1 MLLFNA
7 APHDSAASS
16 ICSFF
21 YSDILAAFTYSLV
34 IKTDKSQQPFQI
46 SLLATVISPKTIDY
60 MNWHKLTIPETFE
73 LLGSSEHGLRSTIA
87 EEKLIEFGP
96 NELQEGKKKSVL
108 GILLAQ
114 FKDVMILI
122 LLAAAII
129 SGIIGDLTDTIVILV
144 IVLLN
149 AIIGFFQEYRA
160 EKAMQALKQMAVT
173 QARVL
178 RDGTSSWLP
187 ATALV
192 PGDVVLLEAGNA
204 LPADVRIVE
213 SVNLKIEEAAL
224 TGESHAIDKI
234 SQRLE
239 LDDIP
244 LGDKKNMAFK
254 GTFVTY
260 GRGTAVVVA
269 TGMQTELGRIAKM
282 LQEDESLTPLQQR
295 LASFGKKL
303 SVLVLLLC
311 ILFFVAGWLRGEDV
325 VKMIMTS
332 ISLAVAAI
340 PEALPAVITISLAL
354 AAKRMIRFNSL
365 IRKLPAVETLGS
377 VTYICTDKTG
387 TLTKN
392 KMHVEDILVDGKLYE
407 RNAIADVQ
415 QSNNVQLLLHAF
427 ALNNDAVTDDDNNIK
442 GDSTEVAL
450 MEVAKEQHIAADA
463 WPRLAEIAFDADRKL
478 MTTFHSY
485 NNAVIS
491 FTKGAPD
498 ILLQRC
504 GNIDLAAMQ
513 QTVDEMAAKGHRILG
528 FAYRMWDELP
538 HDLSADLHETD
549 LQFLGLTGIID
560 PPREEVFDAVK
571 QCKTAGIVPVMITGD
586 HPLTAKTIAERIG
599 ILNNEKDLVITGQ
612 QLAAMDDDSFLSKV
626 ERIKV
631 YARVS
636 PEQKL
641 QIVKMLQQK
650 GHYVAMTGDG
660 VNDAPSLKRANIGIA
675 MGITGTDVSKEAA
688 HMILLDDNFSTIV
701 KAVREGRRIYDNILK
716 FIKYLMTTNSGELWT
731 LLLGP
736 MIGLPVALLPIHI
749 LWINLVSDGLPAISL
764 SFEKA
769 EKNVMDRPP
778 RPPQQSVFAN
788 GRGLHMIWVGMLMAG
803 IALSAQA
810 WAINHGL
817 HWQSIVFNVLCLSQM
832 GHVLAIRSETQSF
845 FSAGMFSNK
854 PLIAAVGLALLLQI
868 AITYIPFLQPIF
880 QTEALTL
887 QEFLLVGAA
896 SSLVFI
902 AVEIEKK
909 ISNSRREKQRRVEVG
924 M

>member
-1 MLLFNA
+1 
-7 APHDSAASS
+7 
-16 ICSFF
+16 
-21 YSDILAAFTYSLV
+21 
-34 IKTDKSQQPFQI
+34 
-46 SLLATVISPKTIDY
+46 
-60 MNWHKLTIPETFE
+60 MNWHRLSIEETFE
-73 LLGSSEHGLRSTIA
+73 LLDTNPQGLSISDA
-87 EEKLIEFGP
+87 EEKFMQYGS
-96 NELQEGKKKSVL
+96 NELQEGKKK
-108 GILLAQ
+108 GIAGMLFDQ

-144 IVLLN
+144 IVVLN
-149 AIIGFFQEYRA
+149 AVIGFFQEYRA

-178 RDGTSSWLP
+178 RGGQSNWLP

-192 PGDVVLLEAGNA
+192 PGDVILLEAGNA
-204 LPADVRIVE
+204 VPADIRIVE

-234 SQRLE
+234 THSLE
-239 LDDIP
+239 TDDLPI
-244 LGDKKNMAFK
+244 GDRSNMAFK

-260 GRGTAVVVA
+260 GRGTGIVIA

-282 LQEDESLTPLQQR
+282 LQEEETLTPLQQR
-295 LASFGKKL
+295 MASFGKKL
-303 SVLVLLLC
+303 SILVLFLC
-311 ILFFVAGWLRGEDV
+311 VLFFVAGWLRGEDM
-325 VKMIMTS
+325 VKMVLTS

-392 KMHVEDILVDGKLYE
+392 KMHVEDVFVNGQLVERKELASITEQPDGK
-407 RNAIADVQ
+407 RM
-415 QSNNVQLLLHAF
+415 LLAF
-427 ALNNDAVTDDDNNIK
+427 ALNNDAVEDAEKNIK
-442 GDSTEVAL
+442 GDSTEMAL
-450 MEVAKEQHIAADA
+450 MEVALEQNIKATD
-463 WPRLAEIAFDADRKL
+463 WPRLAEIAFDSERKL
-478 MTTFHSY
+478 MTTFHEHD
-485 NNAVIS
+485 NKIIS

-504 GNIDLAAMQ
+504 QNINAEKLLQ
-513 QTVDEMAAKGHRILG
+513 QVNEMAAKGHRVLG
-528 FAYRMWDELP
+528 FAYRYWDVMPAEPDVLV
-538 HDLSADLHETD
+538 HETG
-549 LQFLGLTGIID
+549 LQFLGLAGIID
-560 PPREEVFDAVK
+560 PPRDEVFDAVA
-571 QCKTAGIVPVMITGD
+571 QCKTAGIVPVIITGD
-586 HPLTAKTIAERIG
+586 HPLTAKTIAQRVG
-599 ILNNEKDLVITGQ
+599 ILQSESELVITGKE
-612 QLAAMDDDSFLSKV
+612 LAALDSDSFLAKV
-626 ERIKV
+626 EKIKV

-636 PEQKL
+636 PDQKL
-641 QIVKMLQQK
+641 HIVKTLQQK

-660 VNDAPSLKRANIGIA
+660 INDAPSLKRANIGIA

-769 EKNVMDRPP
+769 EKDIMNRPP
-778 RPPQQSVFAN
+778 RPPQQTVFAN
-788 GRGLHMIWVGMLMAG
+788 GRGMHMIWVGILMAG
-803 IALSAQA
+803 ISLSAQA
-810 WAINHGL
+810 WAINNNL
-817 HWQSIVFNVLCLSQM
+817 HWQTIVFNVLCLSQM
-832 GHVLAIRSETQSF
+832 GHVLAIRSEKQSL
-845 FSAGMFSNK
+845 FSIGIFSNK
-854 PLIAAVGLALLLQI
+854 PLIGAVLIALLLQFI
-868 AITYIPFLQPIF
+868 ITYTPFLQPIF
-880 QTEALTL
+880 QTESLSL
-887 QEFLLVGAA
+887 YEFVIVGAA
-896 SSLVFI
+896 SSLVFF
-902 AVEIEKK
+902 AVEIEK
-909 ISNSRREKQRRVEVG
+909 IVSRRREK
-924 M
+924 MK

>member
-1 MLLFNA
+1 
-7 APHDSAASS
+7 
-16 ICSFF
+16 
-21 YSDILAAFTYSLV
+21 
-34 IKTDKSQQPFQI
+34 
-46 SLLATVISPKTIDY
+46 
-60 MNWHKLTIPETFE
+60 MNWHRLSIPELFE
-73 LLGSSEHGLRSTIA
+73 LLGINRQGLSTVA
-87 EEKLIEFGP
+87 AAEKLDQIGP
-96 NELQEGKKKSVL
+96 NELQEGKRKSIA
-108 GILLAQ
+108 GMFFGQ

-122 LLAAAII
+122 LLSAAVI
-129 SGIIGDLTDTIVILV
+129 SGFIGDLTDTIVILV

-149 AIIGFFQEYRA
+149 ALVGFFQEYRA

-178 RDGTSSWLP
+178 RDGSSSWLP
-187 ATALV
+187 ASSLV

-204 LPADVRIVE
+204 VPADLRIIE

-224 TGESHAIDKI
+224 TGESHPVDKI
-234 SQRLE
+234 TEPLE
-239 LDDIP
+239 TDDLP
-244 LGDKKNMAFK
+244 LGDKANMAFK

-260 GRGTAVVVA
+260 GRGTGIVIA

-282 LQEDESLTPLQQR
+282 LQEDETLTPLQQR
-295 LASFGKKL
+295 MASFGKKL
-303 SVLVLLLC
+303 SILVLFLC
-311 ILFFVAGWLRGEDV
+311 ILFFVAGWLRGEDIT
-325 VKMIMTS
+325 KMVLTS

-392 KMHVEDILVDGKLYE
+392 KMHVEDVFVNGRLFD
-407 RNAIADVQ
+407 RNDISAV
-415 QSNNVQLLLHAF
+415 SGEEKVKLLLYAF
-427 ALNNDAVTDDDNNIK
+427 GLNNDTAEDDDRHII
-442 GDSTEVAL
+442 GDSTEIAL
-450 MEVAKEQHIAADA
+450 MELANELQVQKGD
-463 WPRLAEIAFDADRKL
+463 WPRLAEIAFESERKL
-478 MTTFHSY
+478 MTTFHSHDGK
-485 NNAVIS
+485 VIS

-504 GNIDLAAMQ
+504 VDIELPLMLQ
-513 QTVDEMAAKGHRILG
+513 QVDDMASNGHRILG
-528 FAYRMWDELP
+528 FACRYWDEMPLHP
-538 HDLSADLHETD
+538 ESALHESG
-549 LQFLGLTGIID
+549 LQFLGLAGIID
-560 PPREEVFDAVK
+560 PPREEVADAVA

-586 HPLTAKTIAERIG
+586 HPITAKTIAQRIG
-599 ILNNEKDLVITGQ
+599 ILHDENELVITGQ
-612 QLAAMDDDSFLSKV
+612 QLAEMDNDSFLAKI
-626 ERIKV
+626 EKIKV

-641 QIVKMLQQK
+641 RIVKTLQQK

-736 MIGLPVALLPIHI
+736 MLGLPVALLPIHI

-769 EKNVMDRPP
+769 EKNIMNRPP
-778 RPPQQSVFAN
+778 RPPQQTVFAN

-803 IALSAQA
+803 IALAAQG
-810 WAINHGL
+810 WAINNGL
-817 HWQSIVFNVLCLSQM
+817 HWQTIVFNVLCLCQM
-832 GHVLAIRSETQSF
+832 GHVLAIRSENQSL
-845 FSAGMFSNK
+845 FSIGIFSNK
-854 PLIAAVGLALLLQI
+854 PLIGAVLIAFLLQFM
-868 AITYIPFLQPIF
+868 ITYTPLLQPVF
-880 QTEALTL
+880 KTESLTL
-887 QEFLLVGAA
+887 FEFLIVGAA
-896 SSLVFI
+896 SSIVFF
-902 AVEIEKK
+902 AVELEK
-909 ISNSRREKQRRVEVG
+909 IITGRRLRKHNTSFV
-924 M
+924 

>member
-1 MLLFNA
+1 
-7 APHDSAASS
+7 
-16 ICSFF
+16 
-21 YSDILAAFTYSLV
+21 
-34 IKTDKSQQPFQI
+34 
-46 SLLATVISPKTIDY
+46 
-60 MNWHKLTIPETFE
+60 MNWHRLSIEETFE
-73 LLGSSEHGLRSTIA
+73 LLDTGQQGLSTPDA
-87 EEKLIEFGP
+87 EAKQLKYGP
-96 NELQEGKKKSVL
+96 NELLEGKKK
-108 GILLAQ
+108 GIAGMLLAQ

-122 LLAAAII
+122 LLGAAII
-129 SGIIGDLTDTIVILV
+129 SGIIGDVTDTIVILV

-160 EKAMQALKQMAVT
+160 EKAMQALKQMAIT

-178 RDGTSSWLP
+178 RDGSSAWLP
-187 ATALV
+187 ATVLV
-192 PGDVVLLEAGNA
+192 PGDVVILEAGNA
-204 LPADVRIVE
+204 VPADLRIIQ

-234 SQRLE
+234 TASLE
-239 LDDIP
+239 VDDLP

-260 GRGTAVVVA
+260 GRGTAVVIA
-269 TGMQTELGRIAKM
+269 TGMQTELGRIATM
-282 LQEDESLTPLQQR
+282 LQEDETLTPLQQR
-295 LASFGKKL
+295 MAAFGKKL
-303 SVLVLLLC
+303 SVLVLFLC
-311 ILFFVAGWLRGEDV
+311 ILFFVAGWFRGEDV
-325 VKMIMTS
+325 VKMVLTS

-392 KMHVEDILVDGKLYE
+392 KMHVENVFVNGALLE
-407 RNAIADVQ
+407 RNALSTIIDHEEVK
-415 QSNNVQLLLHAF
+415 LLLHAF
-427 ALNNDAVTDDDNNIK
+427 ALNNDAAEDGDKIIK
-442 GDSTEVAL
+442 GDSTEIAL
-450 MEVAKEQHIAADA
+450 MEVSREQNIQPGT
-463 WPRLAEIAFDADRKL
+463 WPRVAEIAFDADRKL
-478 MTTFHSY
+478 MTTFHRRD
-485 NNAVIS
+485 NKIIS

-498 ILLQRC
+498 ILLNRC
-504 GNIDLAAMQ
+504 ENINITDMLQ
-513 QTVDEMAAKGHRILG
+513 QVDAMAAKGHRVLG
-528 FAYRMWDELP
+528 FAYRYWDALP
-538 HDLSADLHETD
+538 ENPDSETHEMG
-549 LQFLGLTGIID
+549 LRFLGFTGIID
-560 PPREEVFDAVK
+560 PPREEVFDAVA

-599 ILNNEKDLVITGQ
+599 ILSSEKDLVITGQ
-612 QLAAMDDDSFLSKV
+612 QLAALDNDSFLAKV
-626 ERIKV
+626 EKIKV

-701 KAVREGRRIYDNILK
+701 KAVQEGRRIYDNILK

-769 EKNVMDRPP
+769 EKDIMNRPP

-788 GRGLHMIWVGMLMAG
+788 GRGLHMIWVGMFMAG
-803 IALSAQA
+803 IALSAQG

-817 HWQSIVFNVLCLSQM
+817 HWQTIVFNVLCLSQM
-832 GHVLAIRSETQSF
+832 GHVLAIRSENQSL
-845 FSAGMFSNK
+845 FSVGVFSNK
-854 PLIAAVGLALLLQI
+854 PLIGAVSIALLLQFV
-868 AITYIPFLQPIF
+868 ITYAPFLQPIF

-887 QEFLLVGAA
+887 NEFFLVGAL
-896 SSLVFI
+896 SSLVFF
-902 AVEIEKK
+902 AVEIEKAIFRK
-909 ISNSRREKQRRVEVG
+909 GRNSAYKSEFV
-924 M
+924 

>member
-1 MLLFNA
+1 
-7 APHDSAASS
+7 
-16 ICSFF
+16 
-21 YSDILAAFTYSLV
+21 
-34 IKTDKSQQPFQI
+34 
-46 SLLATVISPKTIDY
+46 
-60 MNWHKLTIPETFE
+60 MNWHRLSIPEVFE
-73 LLGSSEHGLRSTIA
+73 LLGSKQQGLSTLTA
-87 EEKLIEFGP
+87 EEKIRQLGP
-96 NELQEGKKKSVL
+96 NELQEGKKKSIA
-108 GILLAQ
+108 GMLLAQ

-122 LLAAAII
+122 LLAAAVI

-149 AIIGFFQEYRA
+149 AVIGFFQEYRA

-173 QARVL
+173 QARVF
-178 RDGTSSWLP
+178 RDGSLAWLP
-187 ATALV
+187 ATVLV
-192 PGDVVLLEAGNA
+192 PGDIVLLEAGNA
-204 LPADVRIVE
+204 VPADLRIIE
-213 SVNLKIEEAAL
+213 SVNLKIEEASL

-234 SQRLE
+234 TSPLTT
-239 LDDIP
+239 DDLP
-244 LGDKKNMAFK
+244 VGDKKNMAFK

-260 GRGTAVVVA
+260 GRGTAVVIA
-269 TGMQTELGRIAKM
+269 TGMQTELGHIAKM
-282 LQEDESLTPLQQR
+282 LQEDETLTPLQQR
-295 LASFGKKL
+295 MASFGKKL
-303 SVLVLLLC
+303 SVLVLFLC

-325 VKMIMTS
+325 VKMVLTS

-377 VTYICTDKTG
+377 VTFICTDKTG

-392 KMHVEDILVDGKLYE
+392 KMHVEDVFVNGELYE
-407 RNAIADVQ
+407 RNALSPLKQQEDVK
-415 QSNNVQLLLHAF
+415 LLLHAF
-427 ALNNDAVTDDDNNIK
+427 ALNNDAAEDRDKIIK
-442 GDSTEVAL
+442 GDSTEIAL
-450 MEVAKEQHIAADA
+450 MEVSREQNIQRDT

-478 MTTFHSY
+478 MTTFH
-485 NNAVIS
+485 NHDNKIIS

-498 ILLQRC
+498 ILLNRC
-504 GNIDLAAMQ
+504 KNINANDLQ
-513 QTVDEMAAKGHRILG
+513 QQIDAMAAKGHRILG
-528 FAYRMWDELP
+528 FAYRYWDVLP
-538 HDLSADLHETD
+538 ENPDSEIHETG

-560 PPREEVFDAVK
+560 PPREEVFDAVA

-612 QLAAMDDDSFLSKV
+612 QLNALDDDHFIAKV
-626 ERIKV
+626 EKIKV

-636 PEQKL
+636 PKQKL
-641 QIVKMLQQK
+641 RIVKTLQQK

-769 EKNVMDRPP
+769 EKDIMNRPP

-788 GRGLHMIWVGMLMAG
+788 GRGMHMIWVGILMAG
-803 IALSAQA
+803 ITLSLQG

-817 HWQSIVFNVLCLSQM
+817 HWQTIVFNVLCLCQM
-832 GHVLAIRSETQSF
+832 GHVLAIRSENNSF
-845 FSAGMFSNK
+845 FSIGMFSNK
-854 PLIAAVGLALLLQI
+854 PLIGSVIIVLILQI
-868 AITYIPFLQPIF
+868 IITYIPIF
-880 QTEALTL
+880 QSIFHTKALSL
-887 QEFLLVGAA
+887 HEFIIVGTA
-896 SSLVFI
+896 SSLVFF
-902 AVEIEKK
+902 AVEIEKL
-909 ISNSRREKQRRVEVG
+909 ISRKRKQI
-924 M
+924 

>member
-1 MLLFNA
+1 
-7 APHDSAASS
+7 
-16 ICSFF
+16 
-21 YSDILAAFTYSLV
+21 
-34 IKTDKSQQPFQI
+34 
-46 SLLATVISPKTIDY
+46 
-60 MNWHKLTIPETFE
+60 MNWHRLSKEETFE
-73 LLGSSEHGLRSTIA
+73 LLDTRQLGLTTADA
-87 EEKLIEFGP
+87 EVKLLKYGP
-96 NELQEGKKKSVL
+96 NELQEGEKKS
-108 GILLAQ
+108 IAAMLLAQ

-144 IVLLN
+144 IVILN

-178 RDGTSSWLP
+178 RDGTSSWMS
-187 ATALV
+187 ATSLV
-192 PGDVVLLEAGNA
+192 PGDVILMEAGNA
-204 LPADVRIVE
+204 VPADIRIIE

-224 TGESHAIDKI
+224 TGESHAVDKI
-234 SQRLE
+234 SPALE
-239 LDDIP
+239 VDDLP
-244 LGDKKNMAFK
+244 VGDKKNMAFK

-260 GRGTAVVVA
+260 GRGTGIVIA

-282 LQEDESLTPLQQR
+282 LQEDETLTPLQQR
-295 LASFGKKL
+295 MASFGKKL
-303 SVLVLLLC
+303 SVLVLFLC
-311 ILFFVAGWLRGEDV
+311 VLFFVAGWLRGEDI
-325 VKMIMTS
+325 VKMVLTS

-354 AAKRMIRFNSL
+354 AAKRMIKFNSL

-392 KMHVEDILVDGKLYE
+392 KMHVEELFVNGAMID
-407 RNAIADVQ
+407 RNNLSANKEEEAV
-415 QSNNVQLLLHAF
+415 SLLLHSF
-427 ALNNDAVTDDDNNIK
+427 ALNNDAVEDDDKMIK
-442 GDSTEVAL
+442 GDSTEIAL
-450 MEVAKEQHIAADA
+450 MEVARDQNISPDV

-478 MTTFHSY
+478 MTTFHQHQ
-485 NNAVIS
+485 NKIIS
-491 FTKGAPD
+491 ITKGAPD

-504 GNIDLAAMQ
+504 ENINLAEMQVQVDELAAR
-513 QTVDEMAAKGHRILG
+513 GHRILG
-528 FAYRMWDELP
+528 FAFRYWDELP
-538 HDLSADLHETD
+538 ANPDTAIHESG
-549 LQFLGLTGIID
+549 LQFLGLAGIID
-560 PPREEVFDAVK
+560 PPREEVFEAVA

-586 HPLTAKTIAERIG
+586 HPITAKTIAQRIG
-599 ILNNEKDLVITGQ
+599 ILSSEKDLVITGQ
-612 QLAAMDDDSFLSKV
+612 ELAALDEDSFLAKV
-626 ERIKV
+626 EKIKV

-731 LLLGP
+731 LLMGP
-736 MIGLPVALLPIHI
+736 LIGLPVALLPIHI

-769 EKNVMDRPP
+769 EKDIMNRPP

-788 GRGLHMIWVGMLMAG
+788 GRGMHMIWVGMLMAG

-810 WAINHGL
+810 WAITHGL
-817 HWQSIVFNVLCLSQM
+817 HWQTIVFNVLCLCQM
-832 GHVLAIRSETQSF
+832 GHVLAIRSETQSL
-845 FSAGMFSNK
+845 FSIGIFSNK
-854 PLIAAVGLALLLQI
+854 PLIGAVFIAVILQGV
-868 AITYIPFLQPIF
+868 ITYVPFLQPIF
-880 QTEALTL
+880 QTESLTL
-887 QEFLLVGAA
+887 QEFVLVGAA
-896 SSLVFI
+896 SSLVFV
-902 AVEIEKK
+902 AVEIEKA
-909 ISNSRREKQRRVEVG
+909 ISRRKNKR
-924 M
+924 MNY

>member
-1 MLLFNA
+1 
-7 APHDSAASS
+7 
-16 ICSFF
+16 
-21 YSDILAAFTYSLV
+21 
-34 IKTDKSQQPFQI
+34 
-46 SLLATVISPKTIDY
+46 
-60 MNWHKLTIPETFE
+60 MNWHRLSIEETFE
-73 LLGSSEHGLRSTIA
+73 LLDTTPQGLAASDA
-87 EEKLIEFGP
+87 EEKLLQYGP
-96 NELQEGKKKSVL
+96 NELQEGKKKSIA
-108 GILLAQ
+108 GMLLAQ

-129 SGIIGDLTDTIVILV
+129 SGIIGDLTDTIVILI

-149 AIIGFFQEYRA
+149 AVIGFFQEYRA
-160 EKAMQALKQMAVT
+160 EKAIQALKQMAVT
-173 QARVL
+173 LARVL
-178 RDGTSSWLP
+178 RAGNTNWLP

-204 LPADVRIVE
+204 VPADIRIVE

-234 SQRLE
+234 THSLE
-239 LDDIP
+239 TDDLPI
-244 LGDKKNMAFK
+244 GDRSNMAFK

-260 GRGTAVVVA
+260 GRGTGIVIA
-269 TGMQTELGRIAKM
+269 TGMQTELGRIARM
-282 LQEDESLTPLQQR
+282 LQEEETLTPLQQR
-295 LASFGKKL
+295 MASFGKNL
-303 SVLVLLLC
+303 SILVLFLC
-311 ILFFVAGWLRGEDV
+311 ILFFVAGWLRGEDL
-325 VKMIMTS
+325 VKMVLTS

-392 KMHVEDILVDGKLYE
+392 KMHVEDVFVNGQLVE
-407 RNAIADVQ
+407 RNNLSAVIQ
-415 QSNNVQLLLHAF
+415 QEDIKRMLLAF
-427 ALNNDAVTDDDNNIK
+427 ALNNDAVEDGDKNIV

-450 MEVAKEQHIAADA
+450 MEVALEQDIRSGD
-463 WPRLAEIAFDADRKL
+463 WPRIAEIAFDSGRKL
-478 MTTFHSY
+478 MTTFHEHE
-485 NNAVIS
+485 NKIIS

-504 GNIDLAAMQ
+504 QGVDEPKLLQ
-513 QTVDEMAAKGHRILG
+513 QVDEMAAKGHRVLG
-528 FAYRMWDELP
+528 FAYRYWDAMPAEPDILV
-538 HDLSADLHETD
+538 HETG
-549 LQFLGLTGIID
+549 LQFLGLAGIID
-560 PPREEVFDAVK
+560 PPRDEVFDAVA
-571 QCKTAGIVPVMITGD
+571 QCKTAGIVPVIITGD
-586 HPLTAKTIAERIG
+586 HPLTAKTIAQRVG
-599 ILNNEKDLVITGQ
+599 ILKSETDMLVTGKE
-612 QLAAMDDDSFLSKV
+612 LAAMDNDSFLAKV
-626 ERIKV
+626 EKIKV

-641 QIVKMLQQK
+641 QIVKALQQK

-701 KAVREGRRIYDNILK
+701 RAVREGRRIYDNILK

-769 EKNVMDRPP
+769 EKDIMNRPP
-778 RPPQQSVFAN
+778 RPPQQSVFSN
-788 GRGLHMIWVGMLMAG
+788 GRGMHMIWVGMLMAG
-803 IALSAQA
+803 ISLSAQA
-810 WAINHGL
+810 WAINNDL
-817 HWQSIVFNVLCLSQM
+817 HWQTIVFNVLCLSQM
-832 GHVLAIRSETQSF
+832 GHVLAIRSEKRSL
-845 FSAGMFSNK
+845 FSIGIFSNK
-854 PLIAAVGLALLLQI
+854 PLILAVMIALLLQFVV
-868 AITYIPFLQPIF
+868 TYTPFLQPIF
-880 QTEALTL
+880 QTESLSL
-887 QEFLLVGAA
+887 YEFIIVGAS

-902 AVEIEKK
+902 AVEIEKVISRKRSKK
-909 ISNSRREKQRRVEVG
+909 INF
-924 M
+924 

>member
-1 MLLFNA
+1 
-7 APHDSAASS
+7 
-16 ICSFF
+16 
-21 YSDILAAFTYSLV
+21 V
-34 IKTDKSQQPFQI
+34 
-46 SLLATVISPKTIDY
+46 
-60 MNWHKLTIPETFE
+60 NWHRLSIPELFE
-73 LLGSSEHGLRSTIA
+73 LLGINRQGLSTVA
-87 EEKLIEFGP
+87 AAEKLDQIGP
-96 NELQEGKKKSVL
+96 NELQEGKRKSIA
-108 GILLAQ
+108 GMFFGQ

-122 LLAAAII
+122 LLSAAVI
-129 SGIIGDLTDTIVILV
+129 SGFIGDLTDTIVILV

-149 AIIGFFQEYRA
+149 ALVGFFQEYRA

-178 RDGTSSWLP
+178 RDGSSSWLP
-187 ATALV
+187 ASSLV

-204 LPADVRIVE
+204 VPADLRIIE

-224 TGESHAIDKI
+224 TGESHPVDKI
-234 SQRLE
+234 TEPLE
-239 LDDIP
+239 TDDLP
-244 LGDKKNMAFK
+244 LGDKANMAFK

-260 GRGTAVVVA
+260 GRGTGIVIA

-282 LQEDESLTPLQQR
+282 LQEDETLTPLQQR
-295 LASFGKKL
+295 MASFGKKL
-303 SVLVLLLC
+303 SILVLFLC
-311 ILFFVAGWLRGEDV
+311 ILFFVAGWLRGEDIT
-325 VKMIMTS
+325 KMVLTS

-392 KMHVEDILVDGKLYE
+392 KMHVEDVFVNGRLFD
-407 RNAIADVQ
+407 RNDISAV
-415 QSNNVQLLLHAF
+415 SGEEKVKLLLYAF
-427 ALNNDAVTDDDNNIK
+427 GLNNDTAEDDDRHII
-442 GDSTEVAL
+442 GDSTEIAL
-450 MEVAKEQHIAADA
+450 MELANELQVQKGE
-463 WPRLAEIAFDADRKL
+463 WPRLAEIAFESERKL
-478 MTTFHSY
+478 MTTFHSHDGK
-485 NNAVIS
+485 VIS

-504 GNIDLAAMQ
+504 VDIELPLMLQ
-513 QTVDEMAAKGHRILG
+513 QVDDMASNGHRILG
-528 FAYRMWDELP
+528 FACRYWDEMPLHP
-538 HDLSADLHETD
+538 ESALHESG
-549 LQFLGLTGIID
+549 LQFLGLAGIID
-560 PPREEVFDAVK
+560 PPREEVADAVA

-586 HPLTAKTIAERIG
+586 HPITAKTIAQRIG
-599 ILNNEKDLVITGQ
+599 ILHDENELVITGQ
-612 QLAAMDDDSFLSKV
+612 QLAEMDNDSFLAKI
-626 ERIKV
+626 EKIKV

-641 QIVKMLQQK
+641 RIVKTLQQK

-736 MIGLPVALLPIHI
+736 MLGLPVALLPIHI

-769 EKNVMDRPP
+769 EKNIMNRPP
-778 RPPQQSVFAN
+778 RPPQQTVFAN

-803 IALSAQA
+803 IALAAQG
-810 WAINHGL
+810 WAINNGL
-817 HWQSIVFNVLCLSQM
+817 HWQTIVFNVLCLCQM
-832 GHVLAIRSETQSF
+832 GHVLAIRSENQSL
-845 FSAGMFSNK
+845 FSIGIFSNK
-854 PLIAAVGLALLLQI
+854 PLIGAVLIAFLLQFM
-868 AITYIPFLQPIF
+868 ITYTPVLQPVF
-880 QTEALTL
+880 KTESLSL
-887 QEFLLVGAA
+887 FEFLIVGAA
-896 SSLVFI
+896 SSIVFF
-902 AVEIEKK
+902 AVELEK
-909 ISNSRREKQRRVEVG
+909 IITGRRRRKHNTSFV
-924 M
+924 

>member
-1 MLLFNA
+1 
-7 APHDSAASS
+7 
-16 ICSFF
+16 
-21 YSDILAAFTYSLV
+21 
-34 IKTDKSQQPFQI
+34 
-46 SLLATVISPKTIDY
+46 
-60 MNWHKLTIPETFE
+60 MNWHRLSNAEVFE
-73 LLGSSEHGLRSTIA
+73 LLGTNQQGLSA
-87 EEKLIEFGP
+87 MAAGEKLLQIGP
-96 NELQEGKKKSVL
+96 NELQEGKKKSVPAM
-108 GILLAQ
+108 LLAQ

-122 LLAAAII
+122 LLGAAII
-129 SGIIGDLTDTIVILV
+129 SGIIGDLTDTIVILI

-149 AIIGFFQEYRA
+149 AIIGFLQEYRA

-173 QARVL
+173 QARVM
-178 RDGTSSWLP
+178 RNGSIAWLP
-187 ATALV
+187 ATELV
-192 PGDVVLLEAGNA
+192 PGDLVLLEAGNA
-204 LPADVRIVE
+204 VPADLRITE
-213 SVNLKIEEAAL
+213 SINLKIEEATL
-224 TGESHAIDKI
+224 TGESQAIDKI
-234 SQRLE
+234 THPLE
-239 LDDIP
+239 NDDIP
-244 LGDKKNMAFK
+244 LGDKRNMAFK

-260 GRGTAVVVA
+260 GRGSGVVIA

-282 LQEDESLTPLQQR
+282 LQEGETLTPLQQR
-295 LASFGKKL
+295 MAAFGKKL
-303 SVLVLLLC
+303 SVLVLFLC
-311 ILFFVAGWLRGEDV
+311 VLFFVAGWLRGEDL
-325 VKMIMTS
+325 VKMVLTS

-392 KMHVEDILVDGKLYE
+392 KMHAEQVLINGQVYE
-407 RNAIADVQ
+407 RNALPDIGQPEDTT
-415 QSNNVQLLLHAF
+415 LLFLAF
-427 ALNNDAVTDDDNNIK
+427 ALNNDAVEDEHKVVK
-442 GDSTEVAL
+442 GDSTEIAL
-450 MEVAKEQHIAADA
+450 MELAIEKNIKPGD

-478 MTTFHSY
+478 MTTFHGY
-485 NNAVIS
+485 RDRIIS

-498 ILLQRC
+498 ILLNRC
-504 GNIDLAAMQ
+504 VNVNINDMQ
-513 QTVDEMAAKGHRILG
+513 LKVDDMAAKGQRVLG
-528 FAYRMWDELP
+528 FAYRYWDSLP
-538 HDLSADLHETD
+538 AITDSEMHEQN

-560 PPREEVFDAVK
+560 PPREEVSDAVA

-586 HPLTAKTIAERIG
+586 HPLTAKTIAQRIG
-599 ILNNEKDLVITGQ
+599 ILSDEHDMVMTGQ
-612 QLAAMDDDSFLSKV
+612 QLAALDNDSFFAKV

-688 HMILLDDNFSTIV
+688 DMILLDDNFSTIV

-769 EKNVMDRPP
+769 EKNIMNRPP
-778 RPPQQSVFAN
+778 RSPQHNVFSE
-788 GRGLHMIWVGMLMAG
+788 GRGMHMIWVGMLMAG
-803 IALSAQA
+803 IALSAQG
-810 WAINHGL
+810 WAIRNGL
-817 HWQSIVFNVLCLSQM
+817 HWQTIVFNILCLCQL
-832 GHVLAIRSETQSF
+832 GHVLAIRSDRQSF
-845 FSAGMFSNK
+845 FTQGIFSNK
-854 PLIAAVGLALLLQI
+854 PLLGAVVIGCVLQFV
-868 AITYIPFLQPIF
+868 ITYTPILQPIF
-880 QTEALTL
+880 QTESLTL
-887 QEFLLVGAA
+887 NELILVCAA
-896 SSLVFI
+896 SSLVFF
-902 AVEIEKK
+902 AVEIEK
-909 ISNSRREKQRRVEVG
+909 IIARRRRTAGEK
-924 M
+924 